1 MPHDR
6 IDAGPD
12 TGRIDLSAWRQRA
25 QRFESEIAKAVI
37 GQERVIRLLTIAL
50 FARGHV
56 LLEGDVGVGKTT
68 LLRAAARCVGGAYER
83 IEGTIDLM
91 PGDLIYHTFLA
102 EDGRPRVEEGPV
114 LRASEDLAIF
124 FFNEINR
131 ARPQVHSLLLRLMAE
146 RSVSAFNREFHF
158 PHLVVFAD
166 RNRVER
172 EETFELP
179 AAARDRFLMEI
190 AIETPRDTE
199 TRRALAFDT
208 RFHDGDR
215 LIAGLEADIL
225 AFDELNDIGRAI
237 QSEVKASETLE
248 RYVIALWQAVRN
260 PGEAGIVIPGVDT
273 SRLVAAGASPRGLSY
288 LVRAARVA
296 AWLDGRSMAV
306 PEDVRAVF
314 YETMAHRIFFE
325 PVYEIRRE
333 TIASE
338 LVDAL
343 FETVPVP

>member
-1 MPHDR
+1 MPHDGTNVGDVAKR
-6 IDAGPD
+6 V
-12 TGRIDLSAWRQRA
+12 DLSGWRDRA
-25 QRFESEIAKAVI
+25 KAFETEIAKAVV
-37 GQERVIRLLTIAL
+37 GQGRVIRLLTIAL

-68 LLRAAARCVGGAYER
+68 LLRAAARCVGGAYGR

-91 PGDLIYHTFLA
+91 PGDLIYHTYLA

-114 LRASEDLAIF
+114 LRAGENLAIF

-146 RSVSAFNREFHF
+146 RSVSAFNREFRF

-190 AIETPRDTE
+190 AIDVPTDPE

-215 LIAGLEADIL
+215 LIGSLQEAIL
-225 AFDELNDIGRAI
+225 DYDQLNEVAEAI
-237 QSEVKASETLE
+237 QSTTKTSDALE
-248 RYVIALWQAVRN
+248 RYVLGLWQAVRN
-260 PGEAGIVIPGVDT
+260 PGEAGIEIDGVDT

-296 AWLDGRSMAV
+296 AWLDGRTMAV

-333 TIASE
+333 TIARA
-338 LVDAL
+338 LIDAL

>member
-1 MPHDR
+1 MPLDKLEHGQAES
-6 IDAGPD
+6 IDMA
-12 TGRIDLSAWRQRA
+12 AWRKRA
-25 QRFESEIAKAVI
+25 GEFEAELAKAVV
-37 GQERVIRLLTIAL
+37 GQARVIRLMTIAL

-68 LLRAAARCVGGAYER
+68 LLRAAARAVGGAYER

-91 PGDLIYHTFLA
+91 PGDLIYHTYLA
-102 EDGRPRVEEGPV
+102 EDGRPRVDPGPV
-114 LRASEDLAIF
+114 VRAGEDLAIF

-146 RSVSAFNREFHF
+146 RSVTAFNREFSF

-166 RNRVER
+166 RNRIER

-190 AIETPRDTE
+190 LIETPSDPE

-208 RFHDGDR
+208 RFHDGDK
-215 LIAGLEADIL
+215 LIGSLREGILDFDQLNRVGAAIQNEVKTSPALEA
-225 AFDELNDIGRAI
+225 
-237 QSEVKASETLE
+237 
-248 RYVIALWQAVRN
+248 YVVNLWQAVRD
-260 PGEAGIVIPGVDT
+260 PGAAGIEIPGVDT
-273 SRLVAAGASPRGLSY
+273 SRLVAAGASPRGISY

-296 AWLDGRSMAV
+296 AWLDGRTMAV
-306 PEDVRAVF
+306 PEDIRAVF

-325 PVYEIRRE
+325 PVYELRRD
-333 TIASE
+333 TIARE
-338 LVDAL
+338 LISAL